1 MTVEFT
7 RWPDALA
14 ARYREKGYWQDLL
27 LTDMVTRHAESDA
40 IAVIDGERQISYRA
54 LNQAIDNLAATL
66 QSQGLKRGETA
77 LVQLGNI
84 VEI

>member
-27 LTDMVTRHAESDA
+27 LTEMVTRHAQSDA
-40 IAVIDGERQISYRA
+40 IAVIDGERAVLGIGRIICAGCNGLA
-54 LNQAIDNLAATL
+54 LCYWILWTIPP
-66 QSQGLKRGETA
+66 K
-77 LVQLGNI
+77 
-84 VEI
+84 